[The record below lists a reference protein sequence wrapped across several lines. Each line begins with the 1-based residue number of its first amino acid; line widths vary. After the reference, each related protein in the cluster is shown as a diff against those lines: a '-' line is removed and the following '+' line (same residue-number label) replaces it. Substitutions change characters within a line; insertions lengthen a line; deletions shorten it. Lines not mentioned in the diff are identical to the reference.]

1 MGRMDGENDSTYSS
15 PQPLE
20 LGLDFCLHLVL
31 LRQGLVIAP
40 AGFKLFLGSPGLNLN
55 FQFPISVSRDLANL

>member
-1 MGRMDGENDSTYSS
+1 MGRMDGEMAALTDPSA
-15 PQPLE
+15 
-20 LGLDFCLHLVL
+20 LGTRARL
-31 LRQGLVIAP
+31 LFALSFTETGLVIAP